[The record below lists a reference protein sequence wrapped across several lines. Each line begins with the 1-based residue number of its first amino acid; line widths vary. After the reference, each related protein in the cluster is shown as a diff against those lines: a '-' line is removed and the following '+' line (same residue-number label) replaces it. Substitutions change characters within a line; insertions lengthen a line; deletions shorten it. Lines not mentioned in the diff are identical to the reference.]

1 METEKTTRQVARFGI
16 FDLDVQARSLHK
28 AGIRVKLQA
37 QPFDIL
43 VSLISKRGE
52 AVTRD
57 ELQRNLWPADTF
69 VDFEHS
75 VNTAIKR
82 LRDALGDSAESP
94 RFIETV
100 PRYGYRFI
108 APVEWRADIPA
119 QSVQEVRQKL
129 QVEQGTTK
137 KRRSGLLNLR
147 TV

>member
-1 METEKTTRQVARFGI
+1 RFGI

-28 AGIRVKLQA
+28 AGIRIKLQA
-37 QPFDIL
+37 QPFDLL

-52 AVTRD
+52 VVTRE
-57 ELQRNLWPADTF
+57 ELQRSLWPSDTF

-75 VNTAIKR
+75 VNTAIMR

-108 APVEWRADIPA
+108 APIQWRADIPA
-119 QSVQEVRQKL
+119 LTVQEVRQKP
-129 QVEQGTTK
+129 ETGGPNT
-137 KRRSGLLNLR
+137 KRRARLLN
-147 TV
+147 V